1 MLSIIVAKAKN
12 NVIGKD
18 NGMLWKLPD
27 DLKRFK
33 EITTKNQIKINNN
46 IRNIVIMGSK
56 TYKSIGRELP
66 NRTNVVLSLKDKH
79 SYSITFEDILDYNER
94 FPEEE
99 MFVIGGEQIYK
110 QFLPYAD
117 KIYLT
122 KVNGDFGADRFFYF
136 NEDMY
141 ELTYRSGIQKD
152 NGYEFEFL
160 EYEKIK

>member
-1 MLSIIVAKAKN
+1 MWNIPA
-12 NVIGKD
+12 
-18 NGMLWKLPD
+18 

-46 IRNIVIMGSK
+46 IKNIVIMGNK
-56 TYKSIGRELP
+56 THKSIGRELP
-66 NRTNVVLSLKDKH
+66 NRANIVLSLKNKC
-79 SYSITFEDILDYNER
+79 SYNVEDILDYNER

-99 MFVIGGEQIYK
+99 MFVIGGEEIYK
-110 QFLPYAD
+110 QFLPYTD

-122 KVNGDFGADRFFYF
+122 KVNGDFGADKFFHF
-136 NEDMY
+136 DEDMY

-160 EYEKIK
+160 EYEKNK

>member
-1 MLSIIVAKAKN
+1 MISIVAATDEKGG
-12 NVIGKD
+12 IGKD
-18 NGMLWKLPD
+18 NKLMWNIPA

-46 IRNIVIMGSK
+46 INNIVIMGRK
-56 TYKSIGRELP
+56 TCESIGKELP
-66 NRTNVVLSLKDKH
+66 NRANIVLSLKDKH

-99 MFVIGGEQIYK
+99 MFVIGGEEIYK
-110 QFLPYAD
+110 QFLPYTD

-122 KVNGDFGADRFFYF
+122 KVNGDFGADKFFHF

-152 NGYEFEFL
+152 NGYEFEFS
-160 EYEKIK
+160 EYKKIK

>member
-1 MLSIIVAKAKN
+1 MISVVVATDEKGG
-12 NVIGKD
+12 IGKD
-18 NGMLWKLPD
+18 NKLMWNIPA

-33 EITTKNQIKINNN
+33 EITTKNQIGINNN
-46 IRNIVIMGSK
+46 INNIIIMGSK
-56 TYKSIGRELP
+56 TYESIGKELP
-66 NRTNVVLSLKDKH
+66 NRANIVLSLKNKC
-79 SYSITFEDILDYNER
+79 SITFEDILDYNER

-99 MFVIGGEQIYK
+99 MFVIGGEEIYK
-110 QFLPYAD
+110 QFLTYTD

-122 KVNGDFGADRFFYF
+122 KVNGDFGADKFFYF